1 MRTNRLLFWL
11 LFLSSGTRFLAGQ
24 SAPSISPR
32 PPKAAVPQAAR
43 ENIASGLKTS
53 ASSLSFGNQQ
63 LSSPSAPQFI
73 TITNGG
79 KSDLTLSEVGS
90 SEPDFRLVHNCA
102 LSPELMPA
110 RSSCGISI
118 RFVPG
123 AVGLRN
129 GNIRIAIGG
138 DPPMQPL
145 IIPLQGNGVDSPVT
159 LSQTYLVFR
168 TVLVGMNSMPQFV
181 RLTNQSNT
189 AAKITSIGASPDFSF
204 AATTSQCVTG
214 NTLAPLASCTV
225 AIVWTPSDSGSR
237 SGQVTIA
244 DSDPAS
250 PHIIDLQASATG
262 IRLSTGTLR
271 WNATAVGVTGDSQ
284 SIDVRNEGRTAIK
297 VESVEASGD
306 FYQQNT
312 CGTELIQHQSCSVT
326 VWFQPTAAGERD
338 GTLLIHDSDVT
349 GMQQIFLTG
358 VASPLDLFPVKMDFG
373 NLAAESTS
381 APQTV
386 TITNRGG
393 ADVKIAAIN
402 VSGDF
407 VIPGKT
413 CGDTVVAGKSCR
425 VSISFSP
432 TVSGVRT
439 GALNIETEA
448 NNVPQKVALNGEG
461 R

>member
-1 MRTNRLLFWL
+1 
-11 LFLSSGTRFLAGQ
+11 
-24 SAPSISPR
+24 
-32 PPKAAVPQAAR
+32 
-43 ENIASGLKTS
+43 
-53 ASSLSFGNQQ
+53 
-63 LSSPSAPQFI
+63 
-73 TITNGG
+73 
-79 KSDLTLSEVGS
+79 
-90 SEPDFRLVHNCA
+90 
-102 LSPELMPA
+102 
-110 RSSCGISI
+110 
-118 RFVPG
+118 
-123 AVGLRN
+123 
-129 GNIRIAIGG
+129 
-138 DPPMQPL
+138 MQPL

-168 TVLVGMNSMPQFV
+168 TVLVGMTSMPQFV

-189 AAKITSIGASPDFSF
+189 APAKITSIAASPDFSL
-204 AATTSQCVTG
+204 AATTSQCVAG

-225 AIVWTPSDSGSR
+225 AIVWTPNDSGSR

-262 IRLSTGTLR
+262 IRLSSGTLR
-271 WNATAVGVTGDSQ
+271 WNPTAVGVTGDSQ
-284 SIDVRNEGRTAIK
+284 SIEVRNEGRTTIK

-358 VASPLDLFPVKMDFG
+358 VGSPLDLFPVKMDFG
-373 NLAAESTS
+373 NQAAESTS

-393 ADVKIAAIN
+393 ANVNIAAIN

-413 CGDTVVAGKSCR
+413 CGDTVAAGKSCR

-439 GALNIETEA
+439 GALSIETEA
-448 NNVPQKVALNGEG
+448 NGVPQKVTLNGKG

>member
-1 MRTNRLLFWL
+1 MRINRLLFWL

-24 SAPSISPR
+24 SAPSIPPR
-32 PPKAAVPQAAR
+32 PPKAAVPQAAQQ
-43 ENIASGLKTS
+43 NIASGLKTS
-53 ASSLSFGNQQ
+53 ASSLSFGNEP
-63 LSSPSAPQFI
+63 LSSTSAPQFI
-73 TITNGG
+73 SVTNES
-79 KSDLTLSEVGS
+79 KSDLTLTEVVS
-90 SEPDFRLVHNCA
+90 SEPDFKLVHNCA
-102 LSPELMPA
+102 LSPDLMPA
-110 RSSCGISI
+110 GSSCGISI

-123 AVGLRN
+123 AVGLRS
-129 GNIRIAIGG
+129 GKIRIAISG
-138 DPPMQPL
+138 DPPTQPL

-168 TVLVGMNSMPQFV
+168 TVLVGMTSMPQFV
-181 RLTNQSNT
+181 RLTNRS
-189 AAKITSIGASPDFSF
+189 AAPAKITSIAASPDFALAS
-204 AATTSQCVTG
+204 TTAQCVPG
-214 NTLAPLASCTV
+214 NTLGPLASCTV
-225 AIVWTPSDSGSR
+225 AIVWTPGDSGSR
-237 SGQVTIA
+237 GGQVTIA

-262 IRLSTGTLR
+262 IKLSSGTLR
-271 WNATAVGVTGDSQ
+271 WNPTAVGVTGNSQ
-284 SIDVRNEGRTAIK
+284 TFEVRNEGRTTIK

-306 FYQQNT
+306 FFQQST
-312 CGTELIQHQSCSVT
+312 CGKELIQHQSCSVT

-358 VASPLDLFPVKMDFG
+358 VGSPLDLFPVKMDFG
-373 NLAAESTS
+373 NQAAESTS

-393 ADVKIAAIN
+393 ANVNIAAIN

-413 CGDTVVAGKSCR
+413 CGDTVPAGKSCR

-439 GALNIETEA
+439 GALSIETEA
-448 NNVPQKVALNGEG
+448 NGVPQKVTLNGKG

>member
-1 MRTNRLLFWL
+1 MT
-11 LFLSSGTRFLAGQ
+11 
-24 SAPSISPR
+24 
-32 PPKAAVPQAAR
+32 
-43 ENIASGLKTS
+43 
-53 ASSLSFGNQQ
+53 
-63 LSSPSAPQFI
+63 
-73 TITNGG
+73 
-79 KSDLTLSEVGS
+79 
-90 SEPDFRLVHNCA
+90 
-102 LSPELMPA
+102 
-110 RSSCGISI
+110 
-118 RFVPG
+118 
-123 AVGLRN
+123 
-129 GNIRIAIGG
+129 
-138 DPPMQPL
+138 
-145 IIPLQGNGVDSPVT
+145 
-159 LSQTYLVFR
+159 
-168 TVLVGMNSMPQFV
+168 SMPQFV
-181 RLTNQSNT
+181 RLTNHSNT
-189 AAKITSIGASPDFSF
+189 APAKITSIAASPDFFF
-204 AATTSQCVTG
+204 AVTTSQCVAG
-214 NTLAPLASCTV
+214 STLAPLASCTV

-237 SGQVTIA
+237 GGQVTIA

-262 IRLSTGTLR
+262 IRISSGTLR

-284 SIDVRNEGRTAIK
+284 SVEVRNEGRTAIK

-326 VWFQPTAAGERD
+326 VWFQPTGAEERD

-373 NLAAESTS
+373 NQAAESTS

-393 ADVKIAAIN
+393 ANVNIAAIN

-413 CGDTVVAGKSCR
+413 CGDTVAAGKSCR

-439 GALNIETEA
+439 GALSIETEA
-448 NNVPQKVALNGEG
+448 NGVPQKVTLNGKG